1 MRPLARAVASAEGPE
16 QAEEELLYSRK
27 YPSFLQSFA

>member
-1 MRPLARAVASAEGPE
+1 MRPLAKAVASTEGPE